1 MPLRGEK
8 QFPGVRFSGYDS
20 LMQRDRYST
29 GTPWEPLVGYSRAV
43 RVGPHVHVS
52 GTTATDAD
60 GNLVGVGDP
69 AAQAEQVLQNIDS
82 ALKALGAE
90 LSDVVRTRVYVTD
103 ISHWEAVGRVHGKWF
118 ADVRPA
124 SALLAVSGLVN
135 PDMLVEMEADAIVG

>member
-1 MPLRGEK
+1 
-8 QFPGVRFSGYDS
+8 
-20 LMQRDRYST
+20 MQRDRYST
-29 GTPWEPLVGYSRAV
+29 GTPWESLVGYSRAV

-69 AAQAEQVLQNIDS
+69 AAQAEQVLQNIDA

>member
-1 MPLRGEK
+1 MPLPGEK
-8 QFPGVRFSGYDS
+8 QFPGARFSRYDS

-29 GTPWEPLVGYSRAV
+29 GTPWETLVGYSRAV

-60 GNLVGVGDP
+60 GNIVGVGDP
-69 AAQAEQVLQNIDS
+69 VAQAEQILKNIEA

-90 LSDVVRTRVYVTD
+90 INDVIRTRVYVTD
-103 ISHWEAVGRVHGKWF
+103 ISHWQAVGRVHGKWF